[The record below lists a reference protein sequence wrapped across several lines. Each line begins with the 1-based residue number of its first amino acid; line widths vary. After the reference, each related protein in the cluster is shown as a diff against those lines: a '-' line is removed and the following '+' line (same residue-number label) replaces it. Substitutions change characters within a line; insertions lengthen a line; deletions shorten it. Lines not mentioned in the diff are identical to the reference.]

1 MGMVFEN
8 WLQAKKI
15 LEITGF
21 WILCSF
27 YQCWCVFLTVSR
39 HKTMTSSGA
48 FVQPSFWEAFILLCF
63 HAVFNSE
70 IMKLH

>member
-21 WILCSF
+21 RILCSF

-39 HKTMTSSGA
+39 HKTMT
-48 FVQPSFWEAFILLCF
+48 
-63 HAVFNSE
+63 
-70 IMKLH
+70 